1 MNLAPIELEH
11 GERFANLT
19 VLEKIVSDKRGPKY
33 RCGCACGKRVYA
45 KARQLMRGEVTACV
59 RCSANTGEL

>member
-1 MNLAPIELEH
+1 MTFAPIAH
-11 GERFANLT
+11 GERFSKLT

-33 RCGCACGKRVYA
+33 RCGCACGKRIFA

-59 RCSANTGEL
+59 RCTAAGLF